1 MYIFI
6 YLWSIFV
13 AFNYQGCAAP
23 ASCSSR
29 CRCVHRAREEML
41 SSDASPHLFS
51 WFYSRWLGDSG
62 ALQCIPLKAQCIY
75 IYTIYIYIYIYIHYT
90 YIYIYIYSVYI
101 HLYVC
106 VLQGDQQPPGHR
118 DAGGTVLARCL
129 LSGLRP
135 RQTAAGHRHGS
146 VGKSRGK
153 AMDFTVKTHG
163 LSNSMEDMQ
172 SPWCH

>member
-75 IYTIYIYIYIYIHYT
+75 IYTIYIYIYIHIIHIYIHIQCIYT
-90 YIYIYIYSVYI
+90 SIC
-101 HLYVC
+101 VC
-106 VLQGDQQPPGHR
+106 F
-118 DAGGTVLARCL
+118 AGGSTTTRAPWRRRH
-129 LSGLRP
+129 S
-135 RQTAAGHRHGS
+135 AGKVPTIWAS
-146 VGKSRGK
+146 
-153 AMDFTVKTHG
+153 TKTD
-163 LSNSMEDMQ
+163 SSWTP
-172 SPWCH
+172 PWIGWEI